1 MPRYDENKKS
11 ILSLGKLPSP
21 FLINVCY
28 LTQSYL
34 TFPLVKNWC
43 FNWYF
48 LESINCYINID
59 EQKQLNV
66 GGVLKTPNER
76 PHKIFYLHAKNNF
89 HKHAFMCSQKVQQT

>member
-34 TFPLVKNWC
+34 TFPLVKNW
-43 FNWYF
+43 YV
-48 LESINCYINID
+48 LID
-59 EQKQLNV
+59 
-66 GGVLKTPNER
+66 
-76 PHKIFYLHAKNNF
+76 I
-89 HKHAFMCSQKVQQT
+89 S